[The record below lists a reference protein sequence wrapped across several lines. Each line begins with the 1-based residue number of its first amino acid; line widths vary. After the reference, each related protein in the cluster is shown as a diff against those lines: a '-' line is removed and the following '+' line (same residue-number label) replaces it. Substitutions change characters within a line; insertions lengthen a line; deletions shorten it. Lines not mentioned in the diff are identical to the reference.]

1 MNIVLMLI
9 GVVVVYKILS
19 VVYKENWDKN
29 LSSDVS
35 FSNKTATK
43 GDKIDIIETVV
54 NAKKLPVFCMNV
66 KLQYLVTVHDIAYF
80 AETLQEVFVVGFFV
94 NDEDGHGK
102 AYPCQC
108 VEK

>member
-19 VVYKENWDKN
+19 VVYKKNWDKN
-29 LSSDVS
+29 LSSVVS

-66 KLQYLVTVHDIAYF
+66 KFDIDRSFIFGQNDTNSRCQIRPTAMMYFHCYLTRRS
-80 AETLQEVFVVGFFV
+80 QE
-94 NDEDGHGK
+94 E
-102 AYPCQC
+102 
-108 VEK
+108 